1 MSIALRRRLA
11 NEMIAATVTTLHKK
25 RAMEDHMV
33 MATTGESSTGFPIL
47 LAGSGVV
54 LRVERGAGEVGDKAA
69 LTASFKEFA
78 FLVKFVLASEIGVD
92 MRKPRWVPIVT
103 EVLAGVIAGIAEVDV
118 LAFVASGSVV
128 ALILMVMETGGAVA

>member
-69 LTASFKEFA
+69 LTEFV